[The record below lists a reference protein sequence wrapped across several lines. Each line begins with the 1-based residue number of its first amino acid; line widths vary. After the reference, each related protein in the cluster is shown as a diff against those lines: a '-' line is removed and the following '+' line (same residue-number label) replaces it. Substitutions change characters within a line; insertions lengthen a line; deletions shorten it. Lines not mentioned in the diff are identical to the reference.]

1 VYAPT
6 HTFFDFFFLPW
17 WIRKIGKQKMPI
29 YEFICEE
36 CFEEFEE
43 LVGFNQSEIQL
54 NCPACGSEL
63 IRKKVSSFAALGS
76 SLRKQSTVA
85 SSSCGPGVST

>member
-1 VYAPT
+1 
-6 HTFFDFFFLPW
+6 
-17 WIRKIGKQKMPI
+17 MPL

-43 LVGFNQSEIQL
+43 LVRFNQSEIEL
-54 NCPACGSEL
+54 NCPVCGSEL

-76 SLRKQSTVA
+76 SSGKQSA
-85 SSSCGPGVST
+85 LAGSSCGPSGST

>member
-1 VYAPT
+1 
-6 HTFFDFFFLPW
+6 
-17 WIRKIGKQKMPI
+17 MPI

-43 LVGFNQSEIQL
+43 LVGFSQSEIDL

-63 IRKKVSSFAALGS
+63 IRKKISSFAALGGAS
-76 SLRKQSTVA
+76 RTQTTVA
-85 SSSCGPGVST
+85 SSSCGSGHST